1 MLALTFAAAIVAQS
15 PLVRSGLAAILGGS
29 PNLRVVAEATPAEA
43 QVLPARGVDL
53 VVCDVP
59 DGAEADA
66 VIDQA
71 PRGVP
76 VLALVG
82 AGTHPMKLFHAGAR
96 GVLRRDAPAD
106 QLSAASVAVASGLCT
121 IDESLIAELVSPASA
136 PRPVPMVETT
146 PPLVPVELTPRE
158 HQVLE
163 LVAEGLSNKLIGLR
177 LDISEHTAK
186 FHVNSLLEKLEADT
200 RTDAVVR
207 AARRG
212 LLML

>member
-15 PLVRSGLAAILGGS
+15 PLVRSGLAAILGNS
-29 PNLRVVAEATPAEA
+29 PSLRVVAEATPAEA
-43 QVLPARGVDL
+43 QVLPARGVDI

-59 DGAEADA
+59 DGAEVSAI
-66 VIDQA
+66 IDQA

-76 VLALVG
+76 ILALVG
-82 AGTHPMKLFHAGAR
+82 AGAQPMKLFHAGAR
-96 GVLRRDAPAD
+96 GVLRRDATAD

-121 IDESLIAELVSPASA
+121 LDQSLLGNLVP
-136 PRPVPMVETT
+136 TT
-146 PPLVPVELTPRE
+146 PRSAEFADPIGLTPRE

-212 LLML
+212 LLTL

>member
-15 PLVRSGLAAILGGS
+15 PLVRSGLAAILGSS
-29 PNLRVVAEATPAEA
+29 PSLRVVAEATPSEA
-43 QVLPARGVDL
+43 QVLPAAGVDL

-59 DGAEADA
+59 DGAEAHA
-66 VIDQA
+66 VMEQA

-82 AGTHPMKLFHAGAR
+82 AGTHPMTLFHAGAR
-96 GVLRRDAPAD
+96 GVLRRDATAD

-121 IDESLIAELVSPASA
+121 LDESLFGNLVTVVPKQATDSA
-136 PRPVPMVETT
+136 L
-146 PPLVPVELTPRE
+146 PLVPVELTPRE

-186 FHVNSLLEKLEADT
+186 FHVNSLLGKLEADT

-212 LLML
+212 LLTL

>member
-15 PLVRSGLAAILGGS
+15 PLVRSGLAAILGSS
-29 PNLRVVAEATPAEA
+29 PSLRVVAEATPAEA
-43 QVLPARGVDL
+43 QVLPARGVDI

-59 DGAEADA
+59 DGAEVDA
-66 VIDQA
+66 VIEQT

-82 AGTHPMKLFHAGAR
+82 AGAQPMKLFHAGAR
-96 GVLRRDAPAD
+96 GVLRRDATPD

-121 IDESLIAELVSPASA
+121 IDETLLGNMVPAS
-136 PRPVPMVETT
+136 PRPSDGPIAAN
-146 PPLVPVELTPRE
+146 PIELTPRE

-163 LVAEGLSNKLIGLR
+163 LVAEGLSNKLIGVR

-212 LLML
+212 LLLL

>member
-15 PLVRSGLAAILGGS
+15 PLVRSGLAAILGNS
-29 PNLRVVAEATPAEA
+29 PSLRVVAEATPAEA
-43 QVLPARGVDL
+43 QVLPARGVDI

-59 DGAEADA
+59 DGAEVDA
-66 VIDQA
+66 VIEQT

-76 VLALVG
+76 ILALVG
-82 AGTHPMKLFHAGAR
+82 AGAQPMKLFHAGAR
-96 GVLRRDAPAD
+96 GVLRRDATPD

-121 IDESLIAELVSPASA
+121 IDESLLVNMVAASPRSSEVFA
-136 PRPVPMVETT
+136 
-146 PPLVPVELTPRE
+146 PVELTPRE

-212 LLML
+212 LLTF

>member
-15 PLVRSGLAAILGGS
+15 PLVRSGLAAILGSS
-29 PNLRVVAEATPAEA
+29 PSLRVVAEATPGEA
-43 QVLPARGVDL
+43 KVLATEGVDL

-59 DGAEADA
+59 DGASVGA
-66 VIDQA
+66 VIEQA

-76 VLALVG
+76 VLALIG
-82 AGTHPMKLFHAGAR
+82 EGCHPMTLFNAGAR
-96 GVLRRDAPAD
+96 GVMRRDATAD

-121 IDESLIAELVSPASA
+121 LDQSLMNSLAT
-136 PRPVPMVETT
+136 TT
-146 PPLVPVELTPRE
+146 PRTDDTAQAVELTRRE

-212 LLML
+212 LLNL

>member
-15 PLVRSGLAAILGGS
+15 PLVRSGLAAILGNS
-29 PNLRVVAEATPAEA
+29 PSLRVVAEATPAEA
-43 QVLPARGVDL
+43 QVLPARGVDI

-59 DGAEADA
+59 DGAEVDA
-66 VIDQA
+66 VIEQT

-76 VLALVG
+76 ILALVG
-82 AGTHPMKLFHAGAR
+82 AGAQPMKLFHAGAR
-96 GVLRRDAPAD
+96 GVLRRDATAD

-121 IDESLIAELVSPASA
+121 IDESLLVNMVAASPRSSEVFA
-136 PRPVPMVETT
+136 
-146 PPLVPVELTPRE
+146 PVELTPRE

-212 LLML
+212 LLTF

>member
-15 PLVRSGLAAILGGS
+15 PLVRSGLAAILGAS
-29 PNLRVVAEATPAEA
+29 PSLRVVAEATPAEA
-43 QVLPARGVDL
+43 QVMPTRGVDL

-59 DGAEADA
+59 DGAEFGA
-66 VIDQA
+66 VIEQA

-96 GVLRRDAPAD
+96 GVLRRDASAD

-121 IDESLIAELVSPASA
+121 LDESLLGNLVTAVPL
-136 PRPVPMVETT
+136 PPQPVI
-146 PPLVPVELTPRE
+146 PLEQVDLTPRE

-212 LLML
+212 LLTL